1 MTICTF
7 LTGLITAPGRPI
19 PASGATIQAGLCTNS
34 AQYSPGRGRIAN
46 KVEIKAFPSNTP
58 AAGRVVLHRHTDGKP
73 VAETWSDATTGS
85 YAFEN
90 IDEKQKYYVVAFDHT
105 GSCRAVIADNLT
117 PEVI

>member
-1 MTICTF
+1 M
-7 LTGLITAPGRPI
+7 PGRPR
-19 PASGATIQAGLCTNS
+19 PQPSATLQNGLRTNS
-34 AQYSPGRGRIAN
+34 AQYSPGNGRLAN

-58 AAGRVVLHRHTDGKP
+58 AGRRVVLHRHTDGKP

-105 GSCRAVIADNLT
+105 GSYRAVIADNLT